1 MFEKLKWKL
10 SGKLKVKRN
19 KGKNEAVYIFEF
31 APDDYETVIKHFPL
45 ISNVILTNL
54 SNENEFYEIES
65 GQYGVDILKF
75 KIFEG
80 RTKALREFKFYNSSF
95 KNVENFEAKKIKL
108 HMIKGD
114 EGNEYEIEKIEYYNF
129 AGKKIKVEFRKNIPQ
144 YQQSDNFILLHS
156 KKKAFNPNIAPLWKE
171 HEDGSSSR
179 IFSKKEY
186 CANFSYNALY
196 KINDFIFRRSNQN
209 YQDIIDVF
217 ETEEELGKKIDEDSL
232 KIKLSEQEEL
242 YRYENFIGNL
252 KYFLDEDANI
262 DYFFKT
268 GLPEKASEEQKS
280 SFGRVTGKKNSEIK
294 YLGRLLRNFEYVEVF
309 MSSSKIQENNL
320 EEETNNINGAYPIK
334 IRFLKK
340 NFSEAGEIE
349 FDDYGIATFKGFEEV
364 FSDEKGSYAV
374 ISKKIKK
381 KGNK

>member
-95 KNVENFEAKKIKL
+95 KNVEKFEAKKIKL

-129 AGKKIKVEFRKNIPQ
+129 SGKKIKIDFKKNIPQ
-144 YQQSDNFILLHS
+144 YQESDNFILLHS
-156 KKKAFNPNIAPLWKE
+156 KKKAFNPNIAPLWKK
-171 HEDGSSSR
+171 HEDGSCSR
-179 IFSKKEY
+179 IFSKNEY
-186 CANFSYNALY
+186 CTNFSYNALY

-217 ETEEELGKKIDEDSL
+217 EIEEELGKKIDEDSL
-232 KIKLSEQEEL
+232 KIKLGGQEEL

-268 GLPEKASEEQKS
+268 GLPKEVYEEQES
-280 SFGRVTGKKNSEIK
+280 SFARVSGRKNSEIK
-294 YLGRLLRNFEYVEVF
+294 YSGRLLRNFEYVEVF

-349 FDDYGIATFKGFEEV
+349 IDDYGIAMFKGFEEI
-364 FSDEKGSYAV
+364 FSDEKGSYAI
-374 ISKKIKK
+374 ISKK
-381 KGNK
+381 N

>member
-1 MFEKLKWKL
+1 MLEKLKWKL

-19 KGKNEAVYIFEF
+19 KLKNEAVYIFEF
-31 APDDYETVIKHFPL
+31 APKDYETVIKHFLL
-45 ISNVILTNL
+45 INNVVLTNL

-80 RTKALREFKFYNSSF
+80 RTKALRDFRFYNSSF
-95 KNVENFEAKKIKL
+95 KNVENFEIKKIKL

-114 EGNEYEIEKIEYYNF
+114 EGNEYEIEKVEYYNF
-129 AGKKIKVEFRKNIPQ
+129 NGKKIKVEFKKNIPQ
-144 YQQSDNFILLHS
+144 YQESDNFILLHS
-156 KKKAFNPNIAPLWKE
+156 EKKAFNPNISPLWEKY
-171 HEDGSSSR
+171 EDGNCSR

-186 CANFSYNALY
+186 CTNFSYNALY

-217 ETEEELGKKIDEDSL
+217 EIEEELGKKIDENSL
-232 KIKLSEQEEL
+232 RIKLSEQEEL

-262 DYFFKT
+262 DYLFKT
-268 GLPEKASEEQKS
+268 GLPEEICEEQES
-280 SFGRVTGKKNSEIK
+280 SFGRVTGRKNSEIK

-309 MSSSKIQENNL
+309 MKPSEIQKNNL
-320 EEETNNINGAYPIK
+320 EEEGNIINGAYPVKIK
-334 IRFLKK
+334 FLKK
-340 NFSEAGEIE
+340 NFEKAGEIE
-349 FDDYGIATFKGFEEV
+349 IDDYGIATFKGFEEI
-364 FSDEKGSYAV
+364 FSN
-374 ISKKIKK
+374 K
-381 KGNK
+381 KGTFGIIYKK

>member
-1 MFEKLKWKL
+1 
-10 SGKLKVKRN
+10 
-19 KGKNEAVYIFEF
+19 
-31 APDDYETVIKHFPL
+31 
-45 ISNVILTNL
+45 
-54 SNENEFYEIES
+54 
-65 GQYGVDILKF
+65 
-75 KIFEG
+75 
-80 RTKALREFKFYNSSF
+80 
-95 KNVENFEAKKIKL
+95 
-108 HMIKGD
+108 MIKGD
-114 EGNEYEIEKIEYYNF
+114 EGNEYEVEKIEYYNF
-129 AGKKIKVEFRKNIPQ
+129 SGKKIKIDFKKNIPQ
-144 YQQSDNFILLHS
+144 YQESDNFILLHS

-242 YRYENFIGNL
+242 YKYENFIGNL

-262 DYFFKT
+262 DYLFKT
-268 GLPEKASEEQKS
+268 GLPEEASEEQKS

-349 FDDYGIATFKGFEEV
+349 FDDYGIATFKGFEGV

-374 ISKKIKK
+374 ISKK
-381 KGNK
+381 N

>member
-129 AGKKIKVEFRKNIPQ
+129 SGKKIKIDFKKNIPQ
-144 YQQSDNFILLHS
+144 YQESDNFILLHS
-156 KKKAFNPNIAPLWKE
+156 KKKAFNSSIAPLWKE

-186 CANFSYNALY
+186 CTNFSYNALY

-217 ETEEELGKKIDEDSL
+217 ELEEELGKKIDEDSL

-262 DYFFKT
+262 DYLFKT
-268 GLPEKASEEQKS
+268 GLPEETSKEQES
-280 SFGRVTGKKNSEIK
+280 SFGRVIGRKNSEIK
-294 YLGRLLRNFEYVEVF
+294 YSGRLLRNFEYIEVF
-309 MSSSKIQENNL
+309 MKPSEIQGNNL
-320 EEETNNINGAYPIK
+320 EEEEKNIIGAYPVKIK
-334 IRFLKK
+334 FLKK
-340 NFSEAGEIE
+340 NFSEVGEIE
-349 FDDYGIATFKGFEEV
+349 IDDYGIAAFKGFEKV
-364 FSDEKGSYAV
+364 FSDEKGSYAI
-374 ISKKIKK
+374 ISKK
-381 KGNK
+381 N

>member
-10 SGKLKVKRN
+10 SGKLRVKRN
-19 KGKNEAVYIFEF
+19 KLKNEAVYIFEF
-31 APDDYETVIKHFPL
+31 SPDDYETVIKHFPL
-45 ISNVILTNL
+45 INNVILTNL
-54 SNENEFYEIES
+54 SNENEFSEIES
-65 GQYGVDILKF
+65 GQYGVDILRF

-80 RTKALREFKFYNSSF
+80 RTKVLRDFKYYNSSF
-95 KNVENFEAKKIKL
+95 KNIEDFEIKKIKL

-129 AGKKIKVEFRKNIPQ
+129 AGKKIKIDFKRNIPQ
-144 YQQSDNFILLHS
+144 YQESDNFILLHS
-156 KKKAFNPNIAPLWKE
+156 EKKAFNSSIAPLWKE

-186 CANFSYNALY
+186 CTNFSYNALY

-217 ETEEELGKKIDEDSL
+217 ETEEELDKKNDENSL

-268 GLPEKASEEQKS
+268 GLPKEVYEEQES
-280 SFGRVTGKKNSEIK
+280 SFGRVSGRKNSEIK
-294 YLGRLLRNFEYVEVF
+294 YSGRLLRNFEYVEVF
-309 MSSSKIQENNL
+309 MKPSEIQENNF
-320 EEETNNINGAYPIK
+320 EEEENNINGAYPVKIK
-334 IRFLKK
+334 FLKK
-340 NFSEAGEIE
+340 NFSEAGEIKI
-349 FDDYGIATFKGFEEV
+349 DDYGIATFKGFEEV
-364 FSDEKGSYAV
+364 FSDENGTCGIIY
-374 ISKKIKK
+374 KK
-381 KGNK
+381 

>member
-10 SGKLKVKRN
+10 RGKLKVKKN
-19 KGKNEAVYIFEF
+19 KLKNEATYVLEF
-31 APDDYETVIKHFPL
+31 APEDYKEVIKHFPL
-45 ISNVILTNL
+45 INNAVLENF
-54 SNENEFYEIES
+54 SNEDDFLRIES
-65 GQYGVDILKF
+65 GQYGIDILNF
-75 KIFEG
+75 KIYEG
-80 RTKALREFKFYNSSF
+80 RTKAQREFKFYNSSF
-95 KNVENFEAKKIKL
+95 KNIENFEIKKIKL

-114 EGNEYEIEKIEYYNF
+114 EGNEYEVEKIEYYNF
-129 AGKKIKVEFRKNIPQ
+129 SGKKIKIDFKKNIPQ
-144 YQQSDNFILLHS
+144 YQESDNFILLHS
-156 KKKAFNPNIAPLWKE
+156 KKKTFNPNIAPLWKE

-217 ETEEELGKKIDEDSL
+217 EIEEELGKKIDEDSL
-232 KIKLSEQEEL
+232 KVKLSGQEEL

-268 GLPEKASEEQKS
+268 GLPEEASEEQKS

-349 FDDYGIATFKGFEEV
+349 FDDYGIATFKRFEEV

-374 ISKKIKK
+374 ISKK
-381 KGNK
+381 N